1 MNRTDRLLAIM
12 LELQGSGGR
21 RAEDLA
27 TTFETSVRTIY
38 RDMQA
43 LSEAG
48 VPVVATPGVGYA
60 LMEGYF
66 LPPLTFTADE
76 ATVLLLGGD
85 VVGRY
90 FDAGYRA
97 VAETATRKIA
107 AVLPEKLRDAVRERG
122 ERLRFVVPDAPSPTV
137 EESLR
142 TLRRAVL
149 EGIGASF
156 QYYGR
161 RGEHEGGSATERVV
175 DPHALML
182 IGSVWF
188 LAAHDHLRGAVR
200 HFRLDR
206 IEQLALTGHAFTR
219 PPAFTPPVRED
230 PTRTLIVRALF
241 APAIARRVREAPF
254 FFTEAQEE
262 REDGLLVTLR
272 VREAADAVPWLLGWG
287 RQVYVLA
294 PESVRALL
302 ADEAAAILA
311 QHRESP
317 PTY

>member
-1 MNRTDRLLAIM
+1 MNRTDRLLAIV

-27 TTFETSVRTIY
+27 ATFETSVRTIY

-85 VVGRY
+85 VVARY
-90 FDAGYRA
+90 FDPQYRA

-107 AVLPEKLRDAVRERG
+107 AVLPEKLRIVVRERSD
-122 ERLRFVVPDAPSPTV
+122 RLRFVVPGAPSPTV
-137 EESLR
+137 EETLR
-142 TLRRAVL
+142 ALRRAVL
-149 EGIGASF
+149 EGIGVSF
-156 QYYGR
+156 RYYGR
-161 RGEHEGGSATERVV
+161 RGDRDGGTATERAV
-175 DPHALML
+175 DPYTLVA
-182 IGSVWF
+182 IGGTWNLVGY
-188 LAAHDHLRGAVR
+188 DHLRRDVR
-200 HFRLDR
+200 RFRLDR
-206 IEQLALTGHAFTR
+206 MEQLALTDRTFIR
-219 PPAFTPPVRED
+219 PPDFAPGERDD
-230 PTRTLIVRALF
+230 PTRTLIVQALF
-241 APAIARRVREAPF
+241 APTIARRVRESPS

-287 RQVYVLA
+287 RQVCVLA

-302 ADEAAAILA
+302 ADEATAILTRN
-311 QHRESP
+311 REPP

>member
-1 MNRTDRLLAIM
+1 M
-12 LELQGSGGR
+12 LELQGNGGR

-27 TTFETSVRTIY
+27 ATFETSVRTIY

-90 FDAGYRA
+90 FDMGYRT

-107 AVLPEKLRDAVRERG
+107 AVLPEKLRDAVRERSD
-122 ERLRFVVPDAPSPTV
+122 RLRFVVPDAPSPTV
-137 EESLR
+137 EETLR
-142 TLRRAVL
+142 VLRRAVL
-149 EGIGASF
+149 EEIGVSF

-161 RGEHEGGSATERVV
+161 RGEHEGGSPTERVV
-175 DPHALML
+175 NPHALML
-182 IGSVWF
+182 VGRVWF

-200 HFRLDR
+200 HFAF
-206 IEQLALTGHAFTR
+206 LACDQCDFVVGEMHGM
-219 PPAFTPPVRED
+219 REHS
-230 PTRTLIVRALF
+230 TCV
-241 APAIARRVREAPF
+241 
-254 FFTEAQEE
+254 EE
-262 REDGLLVTLR
+262 VVGVVDGGV
-272 VREAADAVPWLLGWG
+272 AGLGG
-287 RQVYVLA
+287 EEVGNERNFRYVLA
-294 PESVRALL
+294 DVRL
-302 ADEAAAILA
+302 D
-311 QHRESP
+311 P
-317 PTY
+317 